1 VIADRLSEVLAR
13 HAGREGVLLVALQ
26 EIQEREGY
34 IPEEAIAPLSEALA
48 VTPSEVRAVISFYK
62 DLRTTPPGRHVVRVC
77 RGDSCAALGSHELAE
92 SVEERLGISAGAT
105 SADGRFTYEVVHCLG
120 NCALSPSIL
129 IDGEVY
135 GRATPE
141 RVARRLEELSHD

>member
-1 VIADRLSEVLAR
+1 VITNRFSEVLAR
-13 HAGREGVLLVALQ
+13 YAGKEEALLVALQ

-48 VTPSEVRAVISFYK
+48 VSASEVRAVISFYR
-62 DLRTTPPGRHVVRVC
+62 DLRTAPPGRHVVRVC

-92 SVEERLGISAGAT
+92 SVEERLGISAGTTDAE
-105 SADGRFTYEVVHCLG
+105 GQFTYEVVHCLG
-120 NCALSPSIL
+120 NCGLSPSVS

-135 GRATPE
+135 GRVTPE
-141 RVARRLEELSHD
+141 RVVRRLEELSHD